1 MKTKKVA
8 LRSKRIFSE
17 ELRKSIVKDYESG
30 KMTVR
35 ELSRLYAVTDKSI
48 YRWIARYSSFEKQQ
62 VRVVEM
68 KDSSG
73 NKFKELEQRIQEL
86 ERLVGQKQIQ
96 LEYYQKMVDIAQEEF
111 GIDLKK
117 NSGTPRSGGSGP
129 TEKR

>member
-35 ELSRLYAVTDKSI
+35 ELSRLHAVTDKSI
-48 YRWIARYSSFEKQQ
+48 YRWIARYSGLEKQQ
-62 VRVVEM
+62 IRVVEM

-86 ERLVGQKQIQ
+86 ERMVGQKQIQ
-96 LEYYQKMVDIAQEEF
+96 LEFYKQMVELAKDEF

-117 NSGTPRSGGSGP
+117 NSSTPRCSGSGP
-129 TEKR
+129 TENE

>member
-8 LRSKRIFSE
+8 LRSTRIFSE

-35 ELSRLYAVTDKSI
+35 ELSRLYTVTDKSI
-48 YRWIARYSSFEKQQ
+48 YRWIARYSGLEKQQ
-62 VRVVEM
+62 IRVVEM

-73 NKFKELEQRIQEL
+73 NKFKEMEQRIQEL
-86 ERLVGQKQIQ
+86 ERMVGQKQIQ
-96 LEYYQKMVDIAQEEF
+96 LEFYEKMVELAKEEF

-117 NSGTPRSGGSGP
+117 NSSTPRSGGSEQ
-129 TEKR
+129 TEKK

>member
-1 MKTKKVA
+1 MKIKKVV

-48 YRWIARYSSFEKQQ
+48 YRWIARYSGLEKQQ
-62 VRVVEM
+62 IRVVEM

-86 ERLVGQKQIQ
+86 ERMVGQKQIQ
-96 LEYYQKMVDIAQEEF
+96 LEFYEKMVELAKDEF

-117 NSGTPRSGGSGP
+117 NSSTPRSGGSEP
-129 TEKR
+129 TEKK